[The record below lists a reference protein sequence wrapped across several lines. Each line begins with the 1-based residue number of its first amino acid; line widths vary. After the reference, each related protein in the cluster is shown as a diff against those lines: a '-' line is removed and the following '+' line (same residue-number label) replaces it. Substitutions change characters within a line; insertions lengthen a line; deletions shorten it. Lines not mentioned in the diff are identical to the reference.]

1 MHQFLHL
8 TTCCSMAP
16 EGLSIVSHSQSHV
29 HSNNPDFSKSNLFVL
44 SMPRKKKKAKK
55 RKCADST
62 SETSISSKKIK
73 PINDLIV
80 LDSNSDSNSDDK
92 TKTKDDNVVDTPIE
106 PIVIRDSDSDEPVV
120 IQKVPEI
127 IQLSD
132 SEDMHSNILIN
143 INKTV
148 SVDKIM
154 NSDFRKDVDEIKNIP
169 VNGVYRPDPSDK
181 NYSKWAQSIGYPK
194 SWTEEMIKFYT
205 QPCDENRNFH
215 YVETLKSKY
224 RRLFISRKRLQIYEI
239 STRHYVL
246 FVSSILIFNID
257 DLVFVF

>member
-1 MHQFLHL
+1 MSLHQFSPL
-8 TTCCSMAP
+8 TTCYSMAP

-29 HSNNPDFSKSNLFVL
+29 HSNDPDFSKSNLFVVR
-44 SMPRKKKKAKK
+44 MPRKKKKVRK

-62 SETSISSKKIK
+62 SETSISNKKIK

-92 TKTKDDNVVDTPIE
+92 IKMKDDNVVSTPIE
-106 PIVIRDSDSDEPVV
+106 QIIVCDSDSNEPVI

-132 SEDMHSNILIN
+132 SEDTHSNIFIN

-154 NSDFRKDVDEIKNIP
+154 NADFKKGVNEIKNKP
-169 VNGVYRPDPSDK
+169 VDSIYRPDPSDK

-205 QPCDENRNFH
+205 QPCDKNRNFD

-224 RRLFISRKRLQIYEI
+224 RRLFISPKRL
-239 STRHYVL
+239 
-246 FVSSILIFNID
+246 
-257 DLVFVF
+257 